1 MADTSESQSYLL
13 PKTKN
18 PKAKQV
24 QKSEMFVN
32 QPNYMELGGLTG
44 PSKLNRGAMSSSMKL
59 ESGGPSAKQ
68 GKPI

>member
-1 MADTSESQSYLL
+1 MADTSESQAYLL

-24 QKSEMFVN
+24 QKNEMFVN
-32 QPNYMELGGLTG
+32 QPNYMELGNFTG
-44 PSKLNRGAMSSSMKL
+44 PSKLKRTSISASMHL
-59 ESGGPSAKQ
+59 EKGGPSAKQ